1 MNQNL
6 SFKTLFVIF
15 LIAWALWEL
24 NPPTG
29 QNLIDY
35 IEKQATNTDEGFE
48 SLIKE
53 AREKSESGAM
63 TPYGALLES
72 MDADQS
78 LTTYFP
84 DLEKLAD
91 QSREPNRAVLNKL
104 QERAAGKIK
113 LGLDLQGGTEFRV
126 RLDTTQV
133 EADRDLG
140 GLVDQAIEIL
150 RKRVDRFGVA
160 EPVIMPEGE
169 SRIRIQLPGLSEAAK
184 ESAREQIQRAAY
196 LEFRM
201 VHPDSASLLSK
212 GLLAPGFEEL
222 QMQQEDEEGNVFTR
236 SLLVKINNE
245 PDAEKLTGKN
255 VRRAF
260 VARHQVTNR
269 PEIHLEFDTDGALM
283 FKNITTE
290 NVGRQFGIVLDGELY
305 SAPVINEPIPD
316 GRCSISGG
324 FTTRE
329 AYELAN
335 ILENPLETPVE
346 IVEERGV
353 DPSLGKDS
361 IDSGIKATIIGMV
374 TVAGFML
381 VYYMMSGMVAN
392 VALILNILFLM
403 GALSVMDATLT
414 LPGIA
419 GIVLTIGMAVDANVL
434 IFERIREELALG
446 KSVRGSIS
454 AGYDKA
460 FSTILDANV
469 TTLIASSILMYMG
482 SGPVKG
488 FGVTLTTGVIISM
501 FTALFVTRL
510 VFEALL
516 KYNVIS
522 SVKMLQLLKST
533 NIDFFKVAKP
543 AFIASWVLI
552 VIGCGYGAMRGGD
565 VMGVDFAGGDSL
577 TLKFEKRVDVD
588 QLRTEIEKLE
598 VGSPMIQ
605 YQSDLGSGQETLQI
619 TTEFE
624 TGDKVEEALKAAFPD
639 SNFFRIKL
647 DNVGPSVG
655 NEILVSA
662 LVSTFLALFGILVY
676 VAFRYEFSF
685 SIGAVIAVIHDVLM
699 TMGWFFLTGRE
710 LSAPMVAA
718 ILTIIGFSMNDT
730 IVIFDRIRE
739 DIHSGARGTFREIIN
754 NALNKTLSRTVIT
767 SGTSLLAALSLY
779 IFGGGVIND
788 FAFTFVIGIITGTY
802 SSIYIAANIVHWWN
816 KGQRPEIHSTFI
828 SEEEGKVK
836 TAATAQ
842 V

>member
-1 MNQNL
+1 M
-6 SFKTLFVIF
+6 S
-15 LIAWALWEL
+15 
-24 NPPTG
+24 
-29 QNLIDY
+29 
-35 IEKQATNTDEGFE
+35 
-48 SLIKE
+48 
-53 AREKSESGAM
+53 
-63 TPYGALLES
+63 
-72 MDADQS
+72 
-78 LTTYFP
+78 
-84 DLEKLAD
+84 
-91 QSREPNRAVLNKL
+91 
-104 QERAAGKIK
+104 
-113 LGLDLQGGTEFRV
+113 
-126 RLDTTQV
+126 
-133 EADRDLG
+133 

-169 SRIRIQLPGLSEAAK
+169 SRIRIQLPGLSEATK
-184 ESAREQIQRAAY
+184 ESARNQIQQAAF

-201 VHPDSASLLSK
+201 VHPDSATLASK
-212 GLLAPGFEEL
+212 GLLAPGYEDLKLER
-222 QMQQEDEEGNVFTR
+222 EDEEGNVFTQ
-236 SLLVKINNE
+236 SLLVKINDKSA
-245 PDAEKLTGKN
+245 DAENLTGKN
-255 VRRAF
+255 VRRAY

-269 PEIHLEFDTDGALM
+269 PEIHLEFDSEGALL
-283 FKNITTE
+283 FKDITTE
-290 NVGRQFGIVLDGELY
+290 NVGRQFAIVLDGELY
-305 SAPVINEPIPD
+305 SAPVINEPIPS

-324 FTTRE
+324 FSVRE

-361 IDSGIKATIIGMV
+361 IQSGVKATIIGMV
-374 TVAGFML
+374 SVAGFML
-381 VYYMMSGMVAN
+381 IYYFMAGMVAN
-392 VALILNILFLM
+392 VALVLNIIFLL

-446 KSVRGSIS
+446 KSLRGSIS

-469 TTLIASSILMYMG
+469 TTLIASTILMYMG

-510 VFEALL
+510 VFDALL

-522 SVKMLQLLKST
+522 GIKMLQLLKST
-533 NIDFFKVAKP
+533 NIDFFKFSKQ
-543 AFIASWVLI
+543 AFIVSWVLI
-552 VIGCGYGAMRGGD
+552 IAGCGYGAMRGGD
-565 VMGVDFAGGDSL
+565 VLGVDFAGGDSL
-577 TLKFEKRVDVD
+577 TLKFEERVGVD
-588 QLRTEIEKLE
+588 QIRAEVEKME

-605 YQSDLGSGQETLQI
+605 YQKDVSSGNETLQI

-624 TGDKVEEALKAAFPD
+624 TGEKVEQALKAAFP
-639 SNFFRIKL
+639 SSEFFRIKL
-647 DNVGPSVG
+647 DVVGPSVG
-655 NEILVSA
+655 NEILISA
-662 LVSTFLALFGILVY
+662 VVSTFLALFGILVY

-685 SIGAVIAVIHDVLM
+685 SIGAVIAVVHDVLM
-699 TMGWFFLTGRE
+699 TLGWFFLTGRE

-718 ILTIIGFSMNDT
+718 VLTIIGFSMNDT

-739 DIHSGARGTFREIIN
+739 DLQSGARGTFREIIN
-754 NALNKTLSRTVIT
+754 HALNKTLSRTVIT

-828 SEEEGKVK
+828 AEEEGK
-836 TAATAQ
+836 AASVAQ

>member
-35 IEKQATNTDEGFE
+35 IEAKATNTDEDFKT
-48 SLIKE
+48 LITQ
-53 AREKSESGAM
+53 AREKAESEAM
-63 TPYGALLES
+63 TPYGAILDSLSE
-72 MDADQS
+72 DQS
-78 LTTYFP
+78 LVTYFP
-84 DLEKLAD
+84 NLKKAIGL
-91 QSREPNRAVLNKL
+91 SKEPNRTALNKL
-104 QERAAGKIK
+104 QEKAAGKIK

-126 RLDTTQV
+126 RLDTSNID
-133 EADRDLG
+133 ESRDVS

-169 SRIRIQLPGLSEAAK
+169 SRIRIQLPGLSEATK
-184 ESAREQIQRAAY
+184 ESARNQIQQAAF

-201 VHPDSASLLSK
+201 VHPDSATLASK
-212 GLLAPGFEEL
+212 GLLAPGYEDLKLER
-222 QMQQEDEEGNVFTR
+222 EDEDGNVFTQ
-236 SLLVKINNE
+236 SLLVKINDKSA
-245 PDAEKLTGKN
+245 DAENLTGKN
-255 VRRAF
+255 VRRAY

-269 PEIHLEFDTDGALM
+269 PEIHLEFDSEGALL
-283 FKNITTE
+283 FKDITTE
-290 NVGRQFGIVLDGELY
+290 NVGRQFAIVLDGELY
-305 SAPVINEPIPD
+305 SAPVINEPIPS

-324 FTTRE
+324 FSVRE

-361 IDSGIKATIIGMV
+361 IQSGVKATIIGMV
-374 TVAGFML
+374 SVAGFML
-381 VYYMMSGMVAN
+381 IYYFMAGMVAN
-392 VALILNILFLM
+392 VALVLNIIFLL

-446 KSVRGSIS
+446 KSLRGSIS

-469 TTLIASSILMYMG
+469 TTLIASTILMYMG

-510 VFEALL
+510 VFDALL

-522 SVKMLQLLKST
+522 GIKMLQLLKST
-533 NIDFFKVAKP
+533 NIDFFKFSKQ
-543 AFIASWVLI
+543 AFIVSWVLI
-552 VIGCGYGAMRGGD
+552 IAGCGYGAMRGGD
-565 VMGVDFAGGDSL
+565 VLGVDFAGGDSL
-577 TLKFEKRVDVD
+577 TLKFEERVGVD
-588 QLRTEIEKLE
+588 QIRAEVEKME

-605 YQSDLGSGQETLQI
+605 YQKDVSSGNETLQI

-624 TGDKVEEALKAAFPD
+624 TGEKVEQALKAAFP
-639 SNFFRIKL
+639 SSEFFRIKL
-647 DNVGPSVG
+647 DVVGPSVG
-655 NEILVSA
+655 NEILISA
-662 LVSTFLALFGILVY
+662 VVSTFLALFGILVY

-685 SIGAVIAVIHDVLM
+685 SIGAVIAVVHDVLM
-699 TMGWFFLTGRE
+699 TLGWFFLTGRE

-718 ILTIIGFSMNDT
+718 VLTIIGFSMNDT

-739 DIHSGARGTFREIIN
+739 DLQSGARGTFREIIN
-754 NALNKTLSRTVIT
+754 HALNKTLSRTVIT

-828 SEEEGKVK
+828 AEEEGK
-836 TAATAQ
+836 AASVAQ